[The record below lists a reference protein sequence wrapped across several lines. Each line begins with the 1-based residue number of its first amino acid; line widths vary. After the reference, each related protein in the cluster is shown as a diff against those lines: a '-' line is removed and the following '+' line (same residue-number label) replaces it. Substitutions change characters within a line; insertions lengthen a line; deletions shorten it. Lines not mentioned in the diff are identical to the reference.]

1 MAFVIDVQIRYP
13 WDGGHARKSVFF
25 ACFARHHDCGRD
37 RRIHMFSVLLLTG
50 DRDLREVAARVL
62 TAAGFA
68 TATAAHSGHA
78 LLACL
83 GPRAFDVLV
92 IEEQSREARE
102 DTARRLLRHQPGMR
116 IVHVGRKGERADLV
130 RPFVADD
137 LVAVVALAAVR
148 EPSASHR

>member
-1 MAFVIDVQIRYP
+1 
-13 WDGGHARKSVFF
+13 
-25 ACFARHHDCGRD
+25 
-37 RRIHMFSVLLLTG
+37 MFSVLLVTG

-92 IEEQSREARE
+92 VEEDSREARN
-102 DTARRLLRHQPGMR
+102 DTARRLLRHQPRMR
-116 IVHVGRKGERADLV
+116 VVHIGRDRERAELV

-137 LVAVVALAAVR
+137 LIAAVALAAVR
-148 EPSASHR
+148 EPSAARR